1 MIKRKIQ
8 LRLIMGLVLISL
20 LLSPVLQ
27 GSAAKSQSTLPDYT
41 PTLDQFL
48 EDIHALLVE
57 LTTINTE
64 WEILAQD
71 QLQLLERLDDV
82 GAVAATYLSLE
93 IDGPTPTPTPTPMPT
108 PSPTPAPTPAPIPS
122 PDIRLSSTS
131 FEAAN
136 YLATNLNGQLLAPLQ
151 PAQPAPKPPFNGA
164 ASDELNLTLDRINES
179 FRRERQGA
187 DGRVLNDDQ
196 IKILSKRLLDTV
208 LTYRDS
214 IRHTK
219 PPNPNFRT
227 LPGPR
232 LKLQADLKKL
242 QDVLNQEI
250 GANLN
255 NPNTAHQR
263 EFKRA
268 LDELKKFAEDYDYKS
283 LPSDNPPGPVPLP
296 RRR

>member
-1 MIKRKIQ
+1 
-8 LRLIMGLVLISL
+8 MGLVLISL
-20 LLSPVLQ
+20 LLSPVLN
-27 GSAAKSQSTLPDYT
+27 GSAAKPQSTTPDYT

-48 EDIHALLVE
+48 DNIHDLFVE

-64 WEILAQD
+64 WDILVQD
-71 QLQLLERLDDV
+71 ELQLLERLDDV

-93 IDGPTPTPTPTPMPT
+93 IADSAPSPTPTPTPAPL
-108 PSPTPAPTPAPIPS
+108 PTPAPAPTIAPS
-122 PDIRLSSTS
+122 SRLFVT
-131 FEAAN
+131 AN
-136 YLATNLNGQLLAPLQ
+136 SLATNLNGAFLTAEGAEP
-151 PAQPAPKPPFNGA
+151 PAPKPPFNGK
-164 ASDELNLTLDRINES
+164 ASDDLNLTLDGINES

-187 DGRVLNDDQ
+187 DGRVLTDDQ
-196 IKILSKRLLDTV
+196 VKILSKRLLDTV

-219 PPNPNFRT
+219 PATPNFRT

-242 QDVLNQEI
+242 QDVLDQEI

-255 NPNTAHQR
+255 NPTTAHQR
-263 EFKRA
+263 EFKRR

-283 LPSDNPPGPVPLP
+283 LPSDAPPGPTRLP
-296 RRR
+296 RR